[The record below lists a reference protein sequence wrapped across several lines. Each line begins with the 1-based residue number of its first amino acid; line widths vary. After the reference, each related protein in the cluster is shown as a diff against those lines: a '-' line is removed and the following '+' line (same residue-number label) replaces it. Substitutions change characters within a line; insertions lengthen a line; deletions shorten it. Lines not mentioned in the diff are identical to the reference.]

1 MGRYDVYEQD
11 QGYGVE
17 HFSRASNSLIID
29 DREYAPRSSANRAP
43 RGRSASY
50 SPSRGRS
57 AGPAPP
63 APAGRSS
70 ARDLRGRS
78 LTRYDDKSTSSK
90 KSTSSTASK
99 SQLRL
104 RSKSREE
111 LRQYQRSLSR
121 GRGGGSV
128 TSSSKKRRRQRKS
141 NWVNGLMNRGKA
153 ISADVRSLASR
164 TKKKVY
170 SPKNNHG
177 DDSVSTIDGS
187 VSIDGVT
194 VQPIGHCL
202 VADVKCITSWNWR
215 FTLSQVLSALSV
227 VLMQVPECISYA
239 YIAGIDPFHA
249 LQATWMMNV
258 ISSLVGGRPGLVC
271 GSSGL
276 GAIALRYIV
285 STYGVGYIFYAVILS
300 GICQVLFG
308 ATRMGN
314 YLRLLPPGITIGI
327 LNALVILVTL
337 LQLRYFKVMPA
348 GMVMKEED
356 NNTSSTDDN
365 VITIPYMMETTTSS
379 GVSEESLNQP
389 WAYYVGF
396 DLPWTTS
403 TSQAVVVIVEAIV
416 AMLICWILPRFTT
429 IIPSSLVALVLITV
443 ANIVTQEPNQQWVM
457 PTIGDY
463 CLTEVSFCYQCC
475 RMIKDIVVSNHS
487 YLLIPRRSLTR
498 INIIPAANIKS
509 LVSYIHLIL

>member
-276 GAIALRYIV
+276 GAIALRYLV
-285 STYGVGYIFYAVILS
+285 SNYGVGYIFYAVILS

-379 GVSEESLNQP
+379 GVSEDSLNQP

-443 ANIVTQEPNQQWVM
+443 ANIVTQELNQQWVM
-457 PTIGDY
+457 PTVGDY
-463 CLTEVSFCYQCC
+463 CLTEVSLLS
-475 RMIKDIVVSNHS
+475 MLS
-487 YLLIPRRSLTR
+487 YD
-498 INIIPAANIKS
+498 
-509 LVSYIHLIL
+509 